1 MNRRRILP
9 AVVALAT
16 LALLACSGPNIRNL
30 EASDVFKPIIGYP
43 PGYEE
48 ASREAYLNMRSPAN
62 VEYYRLID
70 QQFGEQ
76 FRDALKHCRWDVNE
90 TRGATLLY
98 RLDPSGNR
106 VESMVYP
113 VSELSHCIQDSVNA
127 YTFPPPPAENYWV
140 GIYVPGCANAGARGL
155 CFQAY
160 YE

>member
-1 MNRRRILP
+1 MHRRRILP
-9 AVVALAT
+9 AAALA
-16 LALLACSGPNIRNL
+16 LFVAVACSGPSIRNL
-30 EASDVFKPIIGYP
+30 EPSDVFKPIVGYP

-48 ASREAYLNMRSPAN
+48 AAREAFLNIRSPAN
-62 VEYYRLID
+62 VAYYRLID

-76 FRDALKHCRWDVNE
+76 FRDALKHCRWDGIE

-106 VESMVYP
+106 VETMIYP
-113 VSELSHCIQDSVNA
+113 VSELSACIETTVNT
-127 YTFPPPPAENYWV
+127 YTFPPPPAEDYWV
-140 GIYVPGCANAGARGL
+140 GIYVPGCTNSGARGL